1 MNRKISD
8 KDKKD
13 WENFLSKND
22 RLPNKDLKQT
32 KKISPSLT
40 ICDLHGYSLDTAN
53 ERIRELINHAYS
65 TGIKKILIITGKGLH
80 SDNEKNPYTSKDLG
94 ILKHSV
100 PEFIKKSTELMS
112 IIKRIEDQTDNK
124 NIGYFSII
132 TAQGAN
138 SKLWAPKN
146 SLFHPLF

>member
-1 MNRKISD
+1 MNSKISD

-13 WENFLSKND
+13 WENFLLKED

-53 ERIRELINHAYS
+53 ERIRELINHAYN

-80 SDNEKNPYTSKDLG
+80 SDNEKNPYISKDLG
-94 ILKHSV
+94 ILKNSV
-100 PEFIKKSTELMS
+100 PNYIKSNLELMKLVQE
-112 IIKRIEDQTDNK
+112 IKEADN
-124 NIGYFSII
+124 NDGGS
-132 TAQGAN
+132 GAFYIFLKK
-138 SKLWAPKN
+138 KL
-146 SLFHPLF
+146 

>member
-1 MNRKISD
+1 MNSKISD

-13 WENFLSKND
+13 WENFLSKED

-53 ERIRELINHAYS
+53 ERIRELINHAYN

-80 SDNEKNPYTSKDLG
+80 SDNEKNPYISKDLG
-94 ILKHSV
+94 ILKNSV
-100 PEFIKKSTELMS
+100 PNYIKSNLELMKLVQEIREADANDGGS
-112 IIKRIEDQTDNK
+112 GAFYIFLKKKIIK
-124 NIGYFSII
+124 
-132 TAQGAN
+132 
-138 SKLWAPKN
+138 
-146 SLFHPLF
+146 

>member
-1 MNRKISD
+1 MNNKISD

-13 WENFLSKND
+13 WENFLLKED

-53 ERIRELINHAYS
+53 ERIRELINHAYN

-80 SDNEKNPYTSKDLG
+80 SDNEKNPYISKDLG
-94 ILKHSV
+94 ILKNSV
-100 PEFIKKSTELMS
+100 PNYIKSNLELMKLVQEIREADVNDGGS
-112 IIKRIEDQTDNK
+112 GAFYIFLKKKTIK
-124 NIGYFSII
+124 
-132 TAQGAN
+132 
-138 SKLWAPKN
+138 
-146 SLFHPLF
+146 